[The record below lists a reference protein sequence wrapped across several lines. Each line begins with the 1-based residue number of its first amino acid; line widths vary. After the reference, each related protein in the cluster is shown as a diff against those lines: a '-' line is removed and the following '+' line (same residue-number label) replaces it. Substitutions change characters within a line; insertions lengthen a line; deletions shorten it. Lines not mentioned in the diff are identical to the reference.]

1 MMSIKLSDIS
11 GNPSYPPHNKNQWEF
26 CLVTPSSPATA
37 APALDPILARA
48 IKKVKSHV
56 LPLFVIMFIVN
67 YIDRVNIGFVR
78 THMEHDLGI
87 GAAAYGLAPG
97 CSSSVMRCSKSP
109 PTCFCKKSARAS
121 G

>member
-1 MMSIKLSDIS
+1 MSTSASAINDGADSVLKSAIS
-11 GNPSYPPHNKNQWEF
+11 
-26 CLVTPSSPATA
+26 
-37 APALDPILARA
+37 
-48 IKKVKSHV
+48 KVKHHV

-78 THMEHDLGI
+78 AHMEQDL
-87 GAAAYGLAPG
+87 ASALPPTALVPA
-97 CSSSVMRCSKSP
+97 CSSSVTRCSKSL